1 MMSVTVLSMA
11 RKVEYFYTRRKH
23 IMKLA
28 ITGKGGVGKTTLT
41 ALLAQTYADMGRQV
55 LAVDADPSPCLAGA
69 LGFPN
74 ELRANLHPIAE
85 MDALI
90 EERTGAKPGAVGGFF
105 TLNPRVDDIPE
116 RFSVLHRGVRLL
128 EMGSVELGGSGCI
141 CPEAAMLKTLFTHL
155 LFRKDEIL
163 LLDMYAGVEHLGRAT
178 VDFVDAML
186 VVVEP
191 TRRSLGTA
199 AQIKK
204 LANDIGLQ
212 RLYLVGNKVRNADE
226 AKFLENETPGLPVL
240 GYLPAD
246 LKVQEA
252 DRLGVPVY
260 DYVESLKA
268 TAQEINQKLNALTN
282 DEVLE

>member
-1 MMSVTVLSMA
+1 
-11 RKVEYFYTRRKH
+11 
-23 IMKLA
+23 MKIA
-28 ITGKGGVGKTTLT
+28 ITGKGGVGKTTLA
-41 ALLAQTYADMGRQV
+41 ALLAQTYADAGWDV

-74 ELRANLHPIAE
+74 HLRAQLRPIAE
-85 MDALI
+85 MDELI
-90 EERTGAKPGAVGGFF
+90 EERTGAKPGTVGGFF

-128 EMGSVELGGSGCI
+128 EMGSVDLGGSGCI
-141 CPEAAMLKTLFTHL
+141 CPESAMLKTLFTHL
-155 LFRKDEIL
+155 LFRKDDIL

-199 AQIKK
+199 KQIRK

-212 RLYLVGNKVRNADE
+212 RLYLVGNKVRNEDE
-226 AKFLENETPGLPVL
+226 AKFLESESKDIPLI

-252 DRLGVPVY
+252 DRLGIPVY
-260 DYVESLKA
+260 DHVPSLKFA
-268 TAQEINQKLNALTN
+268 AEQIKEKINEFTN
-282 DEVLE
+282 DEVFE

>member
-1 MMSVTVLSMA
+1 
-11 RKVEYFYTRRKH
+11 
-23 IMKLA
+23 MKLA

-41 ALLAQTYADMGRQV
+41 ALMAQAYADMGRQV

-69 LGFPN
+69 LGFPD
-74 ELRANLHPIAE
+74 ELREELKPIAE

-90 EERTGAKPGAVGGFF
+90 EERTGAKPGTVGGFF

-128 EMGSVELGGSGCI
+128 EMGSVDLGGSGCI
-141 CPEAAMLKTLFTHL
+141 CPESAMLKTLFTHL
-155 LFRKDEIL
+155 LFRDDDIL

-199 AQIKK
+199 RQIRK

-212 RLYLVGNKVRNADE
+212 RLYLVGNKVRNDE
-226 AKFLENETPGLPVL
+226 ESKFLESESKDIPLIGF
-240 GYLPAD
+240 LPAD

-252 DRLGVPVY
+252 DRLGIPVY
-260 DYVESLKA
+260 DHVESLKA
-268 TAQEINQKLNALTN
+268 AAGQVIGTLNQLTS
-282 DEVLE
+282 DEVYE

>member
-1 MMSVTVLSMA
+1 
-11 RKVEYFYTRRKH
+11 
-23 IMKLA
+23 MKIA
-28 ITGKGGVGKTTLT
+28 VSGKGGVGKTTLT
-41 ALLAQTYADMGRQV
+41 ALLAQVLADRGRQV

-69 LGFPN
+69 LGFPDD
-74 ELRANLHPIAE
+74 LRAQLHPIAE

-90 EERTGAKPGAVGGFF
+90 EERTGAKPGTVGGFF

-155 LFRKDEIL
+155 LFRKDDVL

-186 VVVEP
+186 IVVEP

-199 AQIKK
+199 VQIKK
-204 LANDIGLQ
+204 LATDIGLK
-212 RLYLVGNKVRNADE
+212 RLYLVGNKVRNEDE
-226 AKFLENETPGLPVL
+226 AKFLQAETPGLPVL
-240 GYLPAD
+240 GFLPAD
-246 LKVQEA
+246 LQVQEA
-252 DRLGVPVY
+252 DRLGIPVY
-260 DYVESLKA
+260 DHVP
-268 TAQEINQKLNALTN
+268 ALRAAAERMM
-282 DEVLE
+282 DALPLEETEK

>member
-1 MMSVTVLSMA
+1 
-11 RKVEYFYTRRKH
+11 
-23 IMKLA
+23 MKIA

-41 ALLAQTYADMGRQV
+41 ALLAQSYSDMGRQV

-69 LGFPN
+69 LGFPDG
-74 ELRANLHPIAE
+74 LRAQLYPIAE
-85 MDALI
+85 MDDLI
-90 EERTGAKPGAVGGFF
+90 TERTGARPGTVGGFF

-128 EMGSVELGGSGCI
+128 EMGSVDLGGSGCI

-155 LFRKDEIL
+155 LFRKDDVL

-178 VDFVDAML
+178 VDFVDAMI

-204 LANDIGLQ
+204 LANDIGLK
-212 RLYLVGNKVRNADE
+212 RLWLVGNKVRNEDE
-226 AKFLENETPGLPVL
+226 AAFVRDETPGIPVL
-240 GYLPAD
+240 GVLTAD
-246 LKVQEA
+246 LGVQEA
-252 DRLGVPVY
+252 DRLGIAVY
-260 DYVESLKA
+260 DHVP
-268 TAQEINQKLNALTN
+268 ALRS
-282 DEVLE
+282 

>member
-1 MMSVTVLSMA
+1 
-11 RKVEYFYTRRKH
+11 
-23 IMKLA
+23 MKLA

-41 ALLAQTYADMGRQV
+41 ALLAQSYADMGRQV

-69 LGFPN
+69 LGFPDDLRD
-74 ELRANLHPIAE
+74 ELKPIAE

-90 EERTGAKPGAVGGFF
+90 EERTGAKPGTVGGFF

-116 RFSVLHRGVRLL
+116 RFSVIHRGVRLL
-128 EMGSVELGGSGCI
+128 EMGSVDFGGSGCI
-141 CPEAAMLKTLFTHL
+141 CPESAMLKTLFTHL
-155 LFRKDEIL
+155 LFRKDDIL

-212 RLYLVGNKVRNADE
+212 RLYLVGNKVRNEDE
-226 AKFLENETPGLPVL
+226 AKFLEKETPEIPVI
-240 GYLPAD
+240 GFLPAD

-252 DRLGVPVY
+252 DRLGIPVY
-260 DYVESLKA
+260 DHVGSLKLA
-268 TAQEINQKLNALTN
+268 AEQINKKINEFTN
-282 DEVLE
+282 DEVFE